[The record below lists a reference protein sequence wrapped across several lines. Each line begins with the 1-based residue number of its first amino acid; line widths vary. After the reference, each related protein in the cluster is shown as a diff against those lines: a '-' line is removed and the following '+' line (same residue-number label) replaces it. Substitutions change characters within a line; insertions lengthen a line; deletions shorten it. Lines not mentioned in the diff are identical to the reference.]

1 MNTTG
6 GKGGVKG
13 DFHIHTYYSDGVFSP
28 EKIVDLSLEAG
39 LQVIALTDHDNVLS
53 YDVATE
59 YLKTKNVDFTV
70 IRGIEVNTLYKD
82 YEVHILGYFPD
93 VTKSDFKN
101 LLKIQQH
108 ARIKQTKEILHLLA
122 KKEGIKIAFDDVKNM
137 VAEGGSI
144 GRPHIAKAITNAG
157 GTSSV
162 MEAYSKYIHR
172 ASPVYVERKTV
183 TPFDAVEVIYD
194 SGGIPVIA
202 HPYDIDIAE
211 KLIKDLMN
219 CGVENIA
226 SVTHC
231 MTRLRFVVKDEGKIN
246 DAAVK
251 ATDGVMG
258 VVNQGGQYQII
269 IGNHVEEAYNEVL
282 KMGDFGEASQV
293 ARGEKKEPLT
303 LKKVGNNIL
312 DAIVGT
318 MSPLIPAIIGGS
330 MVKLLVMLLGMVGV
344 LSADSETYK
353 ILNTIGDAAF
363 YFLPVM
369 VAASASKKFNTN
381 MFIAIA
387 IAGLMLH
394 PDFRTMMEAVTV
406 GDTAAHFLGIPVVGV
421 KYTYTVIPALCMTW
435 ILSYIERAIDKITPA
450 VTKNFL
456 KPMLIF
462 LIAAPIAIIV
472 VGPVGIMIGEGI
484 SAFVYFVQAKLG
496 FLAVGIMGALWPLL
510 VITGMH
516 RVFTPTILQTI
527 SETGMEGTVMP
538 SEIGANLSLGGVSL
552 AVAFKTKNSEL
563 RQTALAAASSALI
576 AGTTEPALYG
586 VAVRLKRPLIASLIT
601 GFVCGCLAG
610 MAGLASR
617 SMVSP
622 SVLTGVQFIDP
633 ANPGVSI
640 AWIAGISVLS
650 IVLSFVL
657 TLVIGFEDLPEEE

>member
-1 MNTTG
+1 MA
-6 GKGGVKG
+6 KDYAAISK
-13 DFHIHTYYSDGVFSP
+13 
-28 EKIVDLSLEAG
+28 KIVE
-39 LQVIALTDHDNVLS
+39 N
-53 YDVATE
+53 
-59 YLKTKNVDFTV
+59 
-70 IRGIEVNTLYKD
+70 
-82 YEVHILGYFPD
+82 
-93 VTKSDFKN
+93 
-101 LLKIQQH
+101 
-108 ARIKQTKEILHLLA
+108 
-122 KKEGIKIAFDDVKNM
+122 
-137 VAEGGSI
+137 I
-144 GRPHIAKAITNAG
+144 G
-157 GTSSV
+157 
-162 MEAYSKYIHR
+162 
-172 ASPVYVERKTV
+172 
-183 TPFDAVEVIYD
+183 
-194 SGGIPVIA
+194 
-202 HPYDIDIAE
+202 
-211 KLIKDLMN
+211 
-219 CGVENIA
+219 GVENIA

-330 MVKLLVMLLGMVGV
+330 MVKLLVMLLGMAGV
-344 LSADSETYK
+344 LSADGETYK

-456 KPMLIF
+456 KPM
-462 LIAAPIAIIV
+462 
-472 VGPVGIMIGEGI
+472 
-484 SAFVYFVQAKLG
+484 
-496 FLAVGIMGALWPLL
+496 L

>member
-1 MNTTG
+1 MA
-6 GKGGVKG
+6 KDYAAISK
-13 DFHIHTYYSDGVFSP
+13 
-28 EKIVDLSLEAG
+28 KIVE
-39 LQVIALTDHDNVLS
+39 N
-53 YDVATE
+53 
-59 YLKTKNVDFTV
+59 
-70 IRGIEVNTLYKD
+70 
-82 YEVHILGYFPD
+82 
-93 VTKSDFKN
+93 
-101 LLKIQQH
+101 
-108 ARIKQTKEILHLLA
+108 
-122 KKEGIKIAFDDVKNM
+122 
-137 VAEGGSI
+137 I
-144 GRPHIAKAITNAG
+144 G
-157 GTSSV
+157 
-162 MEAYSKYIHR
+162 
-172 ASPVYVERKTV
+172 
-183 TPFDAVEVIYD
+183 
-194 SGGIPVIA
+194 
-202 HPYDIDIAE
+202 
-211 KLIKDLMN
+211 
-219 CGVENIA
+219 GVENIA

-472 VGPVGIMIGEGI
+472 VGPAGIMIGEGI

-516 RVFTPTILQTI
+516 RVFTPTILQPVPGRRVPGRCLQDQEQRAAPDR
-527 SETGMEGTVMP
+527 SGRCFLCSDRRHHRARPVRRGRAPEAP
-538 SEIGANLSLGGVSL
+538 PDR
-552 AVAFKTKNSEL
+552 FPDHRL
-563 RQTALAAASSALI
+563 RLRLPGRHGRSGQ
-576 AGTTEPALYG
+576 PFHG
-586 VAVRLKRPLIASLIT
+586 VAQRAHRRAVHRPGQPRCEHRLDRRHLGAVHRAVL
-601 GFVCGCLAG
+601 CADAG
-610 MAGLASR
+610 DRL
-617 SMVSP
+617 
-622 SVLTGVQFIDP
+622 
-633 ANPGVSI
+633 
-640 AWIAGISVLS
+640 
-650 IVLSFVL
+650 
-657 TLVIGFEDLPEEE
+657 

>member
-1 MNTTG
+1 MA
-6 GKGGVKG
+6 KDYAAISK
-13 DFHIHTYYSDGVFSP
+13 
-28 EKIVDLSLEAG
+28 KIVE
-39 LQVIALTDHDNVLS
+39 N
-53 YDVATE
+53 
-59 YLKTKNVDFTV
+59 
-70 IRGIEVNTLYKD
+70 
-82 YEVHILGYFPD
+82 
-93 VTKSDFKN
+93 
-101 LLKIQQH
+101 
-108 ARIKQTKEILHLLA
+108 
-122 KKEGIKIAFDDVKNM
+122 
-137 VAEGGSI
+137 I
-144 GRPHIAKAITNAG
+144 G
-157 GTSSV
+157 
-162 MEAYSKYIHR
+162 
-172 ASPVYVERKTV
+172 
-183 TPFDAVEVIYD
+183 
-194 SGGIPVIA
+194 
-202 HPYDIDIAE
+202 
-211 KLIKDLMN
+211 
-219 CGVENIA
+219 GVENIA

-330 MVKLLVMLLGMVGV
+330 MVKLLVMLLGMAGV
-344 LSADSETYK
+344 LSADGETYK

-381 MFIAIA
+381 MFI
-387 IAGLMLH
+387 
-394 PDFRTMMEAVTV
+394 
-406 GDTAAHFLGIPVVGV
+406 AHFLGIPVVGV